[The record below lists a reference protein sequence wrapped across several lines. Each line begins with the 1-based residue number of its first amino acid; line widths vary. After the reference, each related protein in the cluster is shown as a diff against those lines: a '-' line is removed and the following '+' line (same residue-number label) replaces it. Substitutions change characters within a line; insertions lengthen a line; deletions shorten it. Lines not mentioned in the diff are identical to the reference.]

1 MAEWL
6 VVKTNSRN
14 PPHQIGYGR
23 EKQRKNSIGST
34 TQKQR
39 RGGGMRWEN
48 PVTVLQFSFAT
59 HFPSSTENPSLN
71 CKTFRSNAPLNP
83 QNPHPSQWRFDLST
97 IWNRLHFYWP
107 WLWLWNFI
115 LLAISIDLREKGG
128 ELLNSCRA
136 NSAIN

>member
-1 MAEWL
+1 M
-6 VVKTNSRN
+6 
-14 PPHQIGYGR
+14 PPLHGR
-23 EKQRKNSIGST
+23 VARRKNKL
-34 TQKQR
+34 QKSAASNWLWPR
-39 RGGGMRWEN
+39 KTKEKLNWKHHSKTGEGEGWMRWEN

-59 HFPSSTENPSLN
+59 HFPSSPENPSLN

-115 LLAISIDLREKGG
+115 LLAISIDLREKGDG
-128 ELLNSCRA
+128 SNS
-136 NSAIN
+136 